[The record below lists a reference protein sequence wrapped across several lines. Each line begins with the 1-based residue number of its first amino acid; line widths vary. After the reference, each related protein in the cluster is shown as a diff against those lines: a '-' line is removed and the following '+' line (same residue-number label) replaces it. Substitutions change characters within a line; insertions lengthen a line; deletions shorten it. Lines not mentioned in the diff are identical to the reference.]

1 MGELLTV
8 VIFKK
13 AVKTNYPQCCFCIGR
28 VDILTKAF
36 LSLFLCFGLLSATVC
51 LLFHSGLLTHPAVSI
66 QPDDCLDQT
75 AGERSHCP
83 PTDQYKHRLKYL
95 KNTFTV
101 QPSGS

>member
-1 MGELLTV
+1 ML
-8 VIFKK
+8 
-13 AVKTNYPQCCFCIGR
+13 
-28 VDILTKAF
+28 F
-36 LSLFLCFGLLSATVC
+36 LHRQGGHSHQSVSLFISLFSSSCFYLILNLGLLFATVC

-101 QPSGS
+101 RPSGS